1 MIRAEK
7 EGACY
12 WNAWDVFYC
21 PTRHICWIW
30 GLVNASFD
38 NDYHRCQSLYNCSA
52 QPAQLKKWEA
62 ETCLF
67 SSGLLKWYGWRFCG
81 VCVCVRECKGLKAAL
96 LFAQM
101 EKHLK
106 YVKKCWKS
114 LTVMRVLLK
123 CVFKWHFRYFS
134 INSQNLFD
142 FLMKGSLSGNRAIC
156 DWNVQWSFV
165 WKYYC

>member
-1 MIRAEK
+1 MFFTVLHGMSFE
-7 EGACY
+7 
-12 WNAWDVFYC
+12 F
-21 PTRHICWIW
+21 

-38 NDYHRCQSLYNCSA
+38 NDYHQCQSLYNCSA
-52 QPAQLKKWEA
+52 QPAQLKKWET

-67 SSGLLKWYGWRFCG
+67 SSGLLKRYGWRFCG
-81 VCVCVRECKGLKAAL
+81 VCVCVRECKGLKAVL

-106 YVKKCWKS
+106 TVSWKKTCWKS

-123 CVFKWHFRYFS
+123 CVFKRHFRYFS